1 VNREL
6 EVVAVADDPY
16 HHSTH
21 DPLRVVSLMNDD
33 ETKIGTKVLN
43 IGGPFGTERIRW
55 I

>member
-6 EVVAVADDPY
+6 KVVAVADDLY

-21 DPLRVVSLMNDD
+21 DPPRVVSLMNDD
-33 ETKIGTKVLN
+33 ETTNGTKVLN
-43 IGGPFGTERIRW
+43 VGGPFGIERIRW